1 MSAPSTDG
9 PRTRREEALDLGKEL
24 MTCWREDRIT
34 GLAAEIAFFAILSL
48 FPTLLATAAALGSL
62 ERFVGSATAERAREA
77 VVEALGRILT
87 AEADDTIGA
96 VEALF
101 IEQRPGL
108 LTFGLLLTVYAMSRG
123 FAGVIRALDVVYDL
137 EERRSWVNIRAHAIG
152 LSIGTVVM
160 AAAVLLMLI
169 LGPLFGGGEKV
180 ADAIGLGGFFAVFWD
195 VVRPPVAFAM
205 LVIWATVVFHVAPNK
220 RTPFRWDLPG
230 ALVAAVAWLLVSLGF
245 RLYLELAAEGN
256 QVFGVLG
263 GALSVLFWLYL
274 LGIGLLLGG
283 EVNAILYR
291 RYGPGPRGV
300 GPEAEPD

>member
-1 MSAPSTDG
+1 MTSPSPDG
-9 PRTRREEALDLGKEL
+9 HRPRRAEALSFGREL
-24 MTCWREDRIT
+24 VACWHEDRVT
-34 GLAAEIAFFAILSL
+34 GLAAEIAFFGILSL

-62 ERFVGSATAERAREA
+62 ERLVGSATAERAQEA
-77 VVEALGRILT
+77 VVESLGRVLT
-87 AEADDTIGA
+87 TEADDTIRA

-101 IEQRPGL
+101 VEQRPGL
-108 LTFGLLLTVYAMSRG
+108 LTFGLLLTIYAMSRG

-137 EERRSWVNIRAHAIG
+137 EERRSWINIRAHAIG

-169 LGPLFGGGEKV
+169 LGPLFGGSRQI
-180 ADAIGLGGFFAVFWD
+180 ADWVGLGGAFTVFWD
-195 VVRPPVAFAM
+195 LVRPPVAFLM

-274 LGIGLLLGG
+274 LGIGLLVGG

-291 RYGPGPRGV
+291 RYGPGPRGA
-300 GPEAEPD
+300 GPEPG